1 MTAVFPISGCATKA
15 QDGSC
20 YAGFWRRM
28 AASIVDNIVLLPV
41 MSALAPTQWPR
52 HLTMPA
58 ITRALVNS
66 AAAHPERQLLG
77 IAIGVLYSVVFWV
90 RYLGTP
96 GKLLWHCHVVDAH
109 TLGPLTVSQS
119 LLRNLGYLVSWGTLG
134 LGFLWIAWDKRKQ
147 GFHDKIA
154 GSVVLHVPQ
163 ALGRRQE

>member
-1 MTAVFPISGCATKA
+1 MTAVLPAQRCVNKA

-28 AASIVDNIVLLPV
+28 TADVVDNLVLFPV
-41 MSALAPTQWPR
+41 MSMLAPTQWPR

-58 ITRALVNS
+58 ITQALVSS

-77 IAIGVLYSVVFWV
+77 MAFGIVYSVVFWV

-96 GKLLWHCHVVDAH
+96 GKLLCHCHLVDAH
-109 TLGPLTVSQS
+109 TLGPLTIRQS

-134 LGFLWIAWDKRKQ
+134 LGFLWIAWDEHKQ

-154 GSVVLHVPQ
+154 GSVVLYVPRTT
-163 ALGRRQE
+163 GRRR